1 MKKATR
7 FLSILLCILLLAG
20 TVHMGLA
27 EAVTLNIYVSGET
40 ETAGEYVK
48 LDGRFRVWQN
58 GEEIGEIQAGE
69 SITLPEGAR
78 IHIEPVTGFFEP
90 GWNLED
96 AYLDI
101 TIENSRSTTVPVVLR
116 RQADAPAATG
126 TPAPETAAAAENAEE
141 AVSEP
146 DGDTENE
153 SGETGEE
160 PEGEEDGIS
169 YTAEVEPYVIPEPL
183 PRPAATA
190 EPVFSPLQSGS
201 NTGSVRVMVFRDRN
215 GNGSKAPNEEGVSGI
230 HVYLLSG
237 GSAIAGGVTGADG
250 IVVFENVP
258 AGTYRTETFLTEGK
272 TFSDYGGEGRTDLN
286 AYQFSVEG
294 SQESGEF
301 SVSAGLETEQGIG
314 VETAYHVAGFCWLE
328 TAVNGV
334 YENGEP
340 MMPNVRITLDGQKN
354 GLHYET
360 ISNADGSWIIDRVRP
375 ALYTLTVYTPEGLT
389 FTRAA
394 NSGKY
399 RTVISRDG
407 VLKASKAVDLNDKT
421 SRDSQNIG
429 FTRASIVKGICYLDA
444 NYNGFYDEG
453 EQPLQGVKITAIKEW
468 DGSEIAT
475 TVSGEDG
482 LFELP
487 GMRPNTYRIRALL
500 PNDGSTY
507 TVTREEPLGNHFK
520 GRDGRRENFWTDFK
534 LTYAEKR
541 EIAIGAIYPATIKG
555 TVYYDNNFSGTWDG
569 KEKVSSSFVVK
580 LTDAQGNTVVYDK
593 TGARGVYELTDVP
606 PGEYSL
612 SVNAV
617 AGYAFTKIGEGNVI
631 LNRTGGEGYSMPFTV
646 ELGAEI
652 TGMDI
657 GMIKPGTVEGD
668 VYADRNDNGVQDS
681 GERGLTGV
689 TVRLVEENEGEAFR
703 ADIGEDGHYI
713 FDAVMPGKYY
723 VEYILPDGAVFARS
737 MAGTVQESTDG
748 TGRTESFDFA
758 TGEYRKIP
766 LCGALILGR
775 IEGAAYQDHNGNG
788 LRDDGEEP
796 LGGMTITLVPGRG
809 ELDECIVA
817 TAADGSFILAGL
829 RPDTYTLRAECPEG
843 FVMSRTDHLDLPL
856 TAGKAVQEVP
866 LEVPMGATWTGQ
878 MTGAAIP
885 AAIRGRMWLDEN
897 NNGLFDEGE
906 QTPAGMTITVT
917 DNFTGKVFDTPVTDE
932 NGNFAAAG
940 MIPGEFSVSFPLDD
954 NTLAP
959 KPGDN
964 QFTEQAG
971 QMVLTGIRLQEN
983 ETRDNLLLG
992 IIRYTRIGGRVWIDR
1007 GGSVEALPGASLTLK
1022 DENGAAVA
1030 SATST
1035 NNGDYRFEHLMPGVY
1050 RVEAEMPEGCVII
1063 EPDDHRL
1070 TGELR
1075 SAMTTTLNRTGS
1087 SDEIDLK
1094 MNQNRTDL
1102 DIGCV
1107 LPGSLGDFCWLDL
1120 NGDGLQAGD
1129 ELGIPNVRVEA
1140 LRDGKPVA
1148 EAVTDQYGFYRITDL
1163 YPAAYTL
1170 RVTAPA
1176 EVKPTRKRTDLRII
1190 ASALE
1195 ETDSDVCY
1203 TGEVTV
1209 ESDRANYNV
1218 DLGFV
1223 TRRNGVLPA
1232 GYGQGKTQNWQK

>member
-1 MKKATR
+1 MKNATR

-20 TVHMGLA
+20 TAETALA

-40 ETAGEYVK
+40 DTAGEYVK
-48 LDGRFRVWQN
+48 LDGRFRIWQN

-90 GWNLED
+90 GWDLGD
-96 AYLDI
+96 AYQDI
-101 TIENSRSTTVPVVLR
+101 TVENGRSVTVPVVLHR
-116 RQADAPAATG
+116 LADAPAATE
-126 TPAPETAAAAENAEE
+126 TPVPAPAATPEPAAEQA
-141 AVSEP
+141 SEP
-146 DGDTENE
+146 DGEDPDE

-160 PEGEEDGIS
+160 PDGEEPDIP
-169 YTAEVEPYVIPEPL
+169 YTAVVEPYVIPEPL
-183 PRPAATA
+183 PQPAATP
-190 EPVFSPLQSGS
+190 EPVFSPLQPGN
-201 NTGSVRVMVFRDRN
+201 NTGSVRVMVFQDRN
-215 GNGSKAPNEEGVSGI
+215 GNGNKAPNEDGISGI

-237 GSAIAGGVTGADG
+237 ENAVAGGVTGADG
-250 IVVFENVP
+250 VVVFENVP
-258 AGTYRTETFLTEGK
+258 AGTYRTETYLPAGK
-272 TFSDYGGEGRTDLN
+272 SFAAYGGEGQTDLN
-286 AYQFSVEG
+286 AYQFSTEG
-294 SQESGEF
+294 SQTSGEF
-301 SVSAGLETEQGIG
+301 TVSAGMETEQGIG
-314 VETAYHVAGFCWLE
+314 VETAYHVAGFCWVE
-328 TAVNGV
+328 TNVDGV
-334 YENGEP
+334 YESGEP

-360 ISNADGSWIIDRVRP
+360 ISKADGTWIIDRVRP
-375 ALYTLTVYTPEGLT
+375 ALYTLTVYTPDGLT
-389 FTRAA
+389 FTRQA

-407 VLKASKAVDLNDKT
+407 VFKASKAVDLNDKT
-421 SRDSQNIG
+421 SRESQNIG

-453 EQPLQGVKITAIKEW
+453 EQPLQGVRITAIKEW
-468 DGSEIAT
+468 DGSEVASAT
-475 TVSGEDG
+475 SGADG
-482 LFELP
+482 RFEMP
-487 GMRPNTYRIRALL
+487 GMRPNTYRLRALL

-507 TVTREEPLGNHFK
+507 TVTRDEPQGNHFK
-520 GRDGRRENFWTDFK
+520 GRDGRRENFWGDFK
-534 LTYAEKR
+534 LSYAETR

-555 TVYYDNNFSGTWDG
+555 TVYYDNDFSGTCDSR
-569 KEKVSSSFVVK
+569 EKVSSAFVVK
-580 LTDAQGNTVVYDK
+580 LVDAQGNTVVYDK

-617 AGYAFTKIGEGNVI
+617 AGYAFTKLGEGNVI

-668 VYADRNDNGVQDS
+668 VYADRNDNGSQDS

-689 TVRLVEENEGEAFR
+689 TVRLVEETEGEAFR
-703 ADIGEDGHYI
+703 AEIGEDGHFI
-713 FDAVMPGKYY
+713 FDAVMPGRYY
-723 VEYILPDGAVFARS
+723 VEYILPEGAVFARS
-737 MAGTVQESTDG
+737 MAGTIQETADG

-758 TGEYRKIP
+758 TGGYKKAA
-766 LCGALILGR
+766 LCGALTLGR
-775 IEGAAYQDHNGNG
+775 IEGTAYQDHNGNG
-788 LRDDGEEP
+788 IRDDGEEP
-796 LGGMTITLVPGRG
+796 LAGMTISMVPGRA
-809 ELDECIVA
+809 ELDESIVA
-817 TAADGSFILAGL
+817 TAADGSFILEGL
-829 RPDTYTLRAECPEG
+829 RPDTYTLKAACPEG

-856 TAGKAVQEVP
+856 TAGKAVQEAT
-866 LEVPMGATWTGQ
+866 LEVPMGATWTAQ

-906 QTPAGMTITVT
+906 QTPAGMMLTVT
-917 DNFTGKVFDTPVTDE
+917 DNFTGKVFDTPITDE
-932 NGNFAAAG
+932 NGSFAAAG

-964 QFTEQAG
+964 QFTAEAG

-1007 GGSVEALPGASLTLK
+1007 GGNIEALSGAVMTLK
-1022 DENGAAVA
+1022 DENGTAVA
-1030 SATST
+1030 SVTST

-1063 EPDDHRL
+1063 EPDDYRL
-1070 TGELR
+1070 AGDLR
-1075 SAMTTTLNRTGS
+1075 SAMTTTLNRNGS

-1129 ELGIPNVRVEA
+1129 ELGIANVRVEA
-1140 LRDGKPVA
+1140 LRDGVAVA
-1148 EAVTDQYGFYRITDL
+1148 ETVTDQYGFYRISDL
-1163 YPAAYTL
+1163 YPAVYTL

-1176 EVKPTRKRTDLRII
+1176 EVKPTRKRSDLRII

-1195 ETDSDVCY
+1195 ETDGDVCY
-1203 TGEVTV
+1203 TGEITV

>member
-7 FLSILLCILLLAG
+7 FLSILICILLLAG
-20 TVHMGLA
+20 MADTAMA
-27 EAVTLNIYVSGET
+27 EAVTINIYVSGET
-40 ETAGEYVK
+40 DTAGEYVK

-58 GEEIGEIQAGE
+58 GEEIGEIQTGE
-69 SITLPEGAR
+69 SITLPEGTR

-90 GWNLED
+90 GWDLGD
-96 AYLDI
+96 AYRDI
-101 TIENSRSTTVPVVLR
+101 TVENGRSMTVPVVLHR
-116 RQADAPAATG
+116 LADAPAAAASPV
-126 TPAPETAAAAENAEE
+126 PAAPVEPTAESEPAM
-141 AVSEP
+141 EP
-146 DGDTENE
+146 DGEAEDE
-153 SGETGEE
+153 SGEPVEGTDGEE
-160 PEGEEDGIS
+160 PDIS
-169 YTAEVEPYVIPEPL
+169 YTAAVEPYVIPDPL
-183 PRPAATA
+183 PQPAATP

-230 HVYLLSG
+230 SIYLLSG
-237 GSAIAGGVTGADG
+237 ENTIAGGVTGTDG
-250 IVVFENVP
+250 VVVFENVP
-258 AGTYRTETFLTEGK
+258 AGTYRTETYLTEGK
-272 TFSDYGGEGRTDLN
+272 TFSDYGGEGQADLN
-286 AYQFSVEG
+286 AYQFSIEG
-294 SQESGEF
+294 SQVSGEF
-301 SVSAGLETEQGIG
+301 TVSAGMETEQGIG

-328 TAVNGV
+328 TNVDGV
-334 YENGEP
+334 YESGEQ

-360 ISNADGSWIIDRVRP
+360 ISKADGTWIIDRVRP
-375 ALYTLTVYTPEGLT
+375 ALYTLTVYTPDGLT
-389 FTRAA
+389 FTRQA

-407 VLKASKAVDLNDKT
+407 GFKGTKAVDLNDKT

-468 DGSEIAT
+468 DGSEVASAT
-475 TVSGEDG
+475 SGEDG
-482 LFELP
+482 RFEMP
-487 GMRPNTYRIRALL
+487 GMRPNTFRLRALL

-507 TVTREEPLGNHFK
+507 TVTRDEPQGNHFK
-520 GRDGRRENFWTDFK
+520 GRDGRRENFWGDFK
-534 LTYAEKR
+534 LSYAETR

-555 TVYYDNNFSGTWDG
+555 TVYYDNDFSGTYDS
-569 KEKVSSSFVVK
+569 KEKVSSAFVVK

-617 AGYAFTKIGEGNVI
+617 AGYAFTKLGEGNVI
-631 LNRTGGEGYSMPFTV
+631 LNRTGGEGYSMPFSV

-668 VYADRNDNGVQDS
+668 IYADRNDNGIQDS
-681 GERGLTGV
+681 GERGLAGV
-689 TVRLVEENEGEAFR
+689 TVRLVEETEGEAFR
-703 ADIGEDGHYI
+703 AEIGEDGHFV
-713 FDAVMPGKYY
+713 FDAVMPGRYY

-737 MAGTVQESTDG
+737 MAGTIQETADG

-758 TGEYRKIP
+758 TGGYQKAP
-766 LCGALILGR
+766 LCGALTLGR
-775 IEGAAYQDHNGNG
+775 IEGTAYQDHNGNG
-788 LRDDGEEP
+788 IRDDGEEP
-796 LGGMTITLVPGRG
+796 LAGMTISLVPGRE

-817 TAADGSFILAGL
+817 TAADGSFILEGL
-829 RPDTYTLRAECPEG
+829 RPDTYMLRAACPDG
-843 FVMSRTDHLDLPL
+843 FVMSRTDHLGLPL
-856 TAGKAVQEVP
+856 TAGKAVQEVW
-866 LEVPMGATWTGQ
+866 LEVPMGAAWTAQ

-897 NNGLFDEGE
+897 NNGRFDEGE
-906 QTPAGMTITVT
+906 QTPAGMTLTVT
-917 DNFTGKVFDTPVTDE
+917 DNYTGKVFDTPVTDE
-932 NGNFAAAG
+932 NGYFAAAG
-940 MIPGEFSVSFPLDD
+940 MIPGDFSVSFPLDD

-964 QFTEQAG
+964 QFTAEAG

-992 IIRYTRIGGRVWIDR
+992 IIRYTRIGGKVWIDR
-1007 GGSVEALPGASLTLK
+1007 GGIIEALSGAAITLK
-1022 DENGAAVA
+1022 DGNGAAVA
-1030 SATST
+1030 SVTST

-1050 RVEAEMPEGCVII
+1050 RIEAEMPEGCVII
-1063 EPDDHRL
+1063 EPDDYRL
-1070 TGELR
+1070 AGDLR
-1075 SAMTTTLNRTGS
+1075 SVMTTTLNRNGS
-1087 SDEIDLK
+1087 SDGIDLK
-1094 MNQNRTDL
+1094 MNQNRTDM

-1129 ELGIPNVRVEA
+1129 ELGIANVRVEA
-1140 LRDGKPVA
+1140 LRNGAAVA
-1148 EAVTDQYGFYRITDL
+1148 ETVTDQYGFYRITDL
-1163 YPAAYTL
+1163 YPAVYTL

-1176 EVKPTRKRTDLRII
+1176 EVKPTRKRSDLRII
-1190 ASALE
+1190 ASAME

-1203 TGEVTV
+1203 TGEITV

-1223 TRRNGVLPA
+1223 PRRNGVLPA